1 MNEKA
6 VLVDQAA
13 RQASPRHYY
22 PNNLLIRIPTMPRAS
37 ARSKSSR
44 KSSKSRKPTRKPARK
59 STARS
64 IKQESPH
71 ALLFP
76 DLESEL
82 ATTRRMLERVPNG
95 NNDWRPH
102 TKSRTLGELA
112 THVAQLPGF
121 GILMLTRNEFDGLGP
136 RQPEPRFSTSAER
149 VKMFDELSAQL
160 RSIFQQM
167 TWDQAQSPWTLRL
180 GDKVVLKAP
189 RTTILRTAFVTHA
202 AHHRAQLGVYLRMLE
217 TPVPWSYGRSAD
229 EEPPAI

>member
-1 MNEKA
+1 
-6 VLVDQAA
+6 
-13 RQASPRHYY
+13 
-22 PNNLLIRIPTMPRAS
+22 
-37 ARSKSSR
+37 
-44 KSSKSRKPTRKPARK
+44 
-59 STARS
+59 
-64 IKQESPH
+64 
-71 ALLFP
+71 
-76 DLESEL
+76 
-82 ATTRRMLERVPNG
+82 MLERVPNG

-121 GILMLTRNEFDGLGP
+121 GILMLTRDEFDGLGP

-160 RSIFQQM
+160 RRIFQQM
-167 TWDQAQSPWTLRL
+167 TWDQAKSPWTLRL

-202 AHHRAQLGVYLRMLE
+202 AHHRAQWGVYLRMLE